1 MRRKLLL
8 ALIAASLS
16 LPVAASSDARREK
29 RERKEAEEL
38 ATSLKGLESGASRT
52 CIRLNDVRSTDVIGN
67 TILYRMNSRLTY
79 RNQTRGS
86 CSDSGRALVTR
97 TFNGDLCRGDI
108 VRSVD
113 LLSGIEGGFCVL
125 GDFVAYQRPK
135 TD

>member
-16 LPVAASSDARREK
+16 LPVAASSESRRDK
-29 RERKEAEEL
+29 RDRKEADQLE
-38 ATSLKGLESGASRT
+38 TSLKGLQSGASRT
-52 CIRLNDVRSTDVIGN
+52 CIRLHDVRSTDVIGDS
-67 TILYRMNSRLTY
+67 ILYLMNSRLTY
-79 RNQTRGS
+79 RNQTRGR
-86 CSDSGRALVTR
+86 CNDNGRALITR
-97 TFNGDLCRGDI
+97 TFSGDLCRGDI

-125 GDFVAYQRPK
+125 GDFVAYNRPK